1 MALSGPISPARR
13 GYSRGNQFGAP
24 IAPSEVVYTGGLTGL
39 NASGQA
45 QRIQTAGTV
54 AFLGLAERGIN
65 NSATAA
71 AGDTIVGQ
79 LDCYKLA
86 VPGATAANIGAPHH
100 VPSQFHMVRIFNGQ
114 FLFVRQSEEL
124 GFDLR
129 ARRSTQRRLHGL

>member
-86 VPGATAANIGAPHH
+86 VPGATAANIGAP
-100 VPSQFHMVRIFNGQ
+100 VYATDDNTLTLTKPGTGFEGVVGYLAGIENGATW
-114 FLFVRQSEEL
+114 VEL
-124 GFDLR
+124 
-129 ARRSTQRRLHGL
+129 SNH